1 MGRISVAAGFCFAAA
16 VLCQA
21 VAAQSASPTA
31 STPIIPVVGV
41 QTGIDVK
48 TGQRP
53 GRQNINNLYARGG
66 PQWDLYV
73 LALSELQA
81 VNETDA
87 LSYFAIAGIHGLPH
101 SAWNGVEQ
109 VSGAPK
115 NTGYCPHNLL
125 LQELLFSTWHRA
137 YVALFEQ
144 TLVSHAL
151 RIASQYPSSSSP
163 AYQAAAQTLRQPY
176 WDWASQPRLPTAAIL
191 ANITVNGPSGVVTL
205 RNPLYS
211 YRFQQQSAESGFGGP
226 LAELQETVRCLEIQG
241 LGHNIT
247 ASDEQMDSVAKDL
260 INDVY
265 DVFTRTQTF
274 EDMAFDRWQ
283 GSSFENPHNIVHN
296 HAGCGGT
303 IGNIDWSA
311 FDPIFML
318 HHCNVDRLTAMW
330 QAIHYNHPMFTTTG
344 RSTGQY
350 ATPKGAL
357 ITADSPLKPFYD
369 KNLRFHTS
377 NTVSNTRELGYTYP
391 EINDWSATPEE
402 MAIYVR
408 AQVNMLYGS
417 DTTRVTARADSVVS
431 QSHHQGKDN
440 RPATLLRPQ
449 SRYYTAV
456 VQVNRSEI
464 PLPSTIN
471 LVISGFIVGRMS
483 MLSMP
488 SEGLASVSLPLRDV
502 VVGNE
507 SLHNMDHVTAISFL
521 QQNMTIDIHMN
532 NGATVSVETAP
543 SLQLEVQDMNYVAQL
558 NNTGFPSFG
567 NATRWPVRVRPS
579 MRS

>member
-1 MGRISVAAGFCFAAA
+1 MGRISAVSGFCFAAA
-16 VLCQA
+16 VLSQA
-21 VAAQSASPTA
+21 IAAQSASTTQTFA
-31 STPIIPVVGV
+31 STPIPVVGV
-41 QTGIDVK
+41 QAGIDVK

-53 GRQNINNLYARGG
+53 ARQNINNLYARGG
-66 PQWDLYV
+66 PQWDLYI

-115 NTGYCPHNLL
+115 NTGYCPHN
-125 LQELLFSTWHRA
+125 ELIFSTWHRA
-137 YVALFEQ
+137 YVVLFEQ

-176 WDWASQPRLPTAAIL
+176 WDWASQPRLPTAAMV
-191 ANITVNGPSGVVTL
+191 ANVTVNGPGGMVTL

-211 YRFQQQSAESGFGGP
+211 YRFQRQSAESGFGGP
-226 LAELQETVRCLEIQG
+226 LAELQETVRCPETQG
-241 LGHNIT
+241 LGHNVT
-247 ASDEQMDSVAKDL
+247 ASDEQMDSVAEDL

-330 QAIHYNHPMFTTTG
+330 QAIHYKHPMFTTTG

-350 ATPKGAL
+350 ATPEGSL
-357 ITADSPLKPFYD
+357 ITADSPLKPFYG
-369 KNLRFHTS
+369 NNSRFHTS
-377 NTVSNTRELGYTYP
+377 NTVSNIRELGYTYP
-391 EINDWSATPEE
+391 EINDWSTTPEQL
-402 MAIYVR
+402 AIYIR

-417 DTTRVTARADSVVS
+417 NSGMDSVAS
-431 QSHHQGKDN
+431 RSHHQGKN
-440 RPATLLRPQ
+440 YRPATLSQPQ
-449 SRYYTAV
+449 SRYYTAEI
-456 VQVNRSEI
+456 QMNRSEI

-471 LVISGFIVGRMS
+471 LVISGSIVGRMS

-488 SEGLASVSLPLRDV
+488 SNGLASVSLPLRDV
-502 VVGNE
+502 IVGNQ
-507 SLHNMDHVTAISFL
+507 SLHNMDTVTAISFL
-521 QQNMTIDIHMN
+521 QQKMTIDIRMN
-532 NGATVSVETAP
+532 DGATVSVETTS

-567 NATRWPVRVRPS
+567 NATRWPVRVQPS
-579 MRS
+579 MRP